1 MTFGWSHNKNANSFF
16 FYGKAPNFARA
27 RRSIHPKAGNGGGRP
42 EADTI
47 MTWKQRIQSTM
58 VNLQHHPRHCSA
70 FSTTMG
76 EGVGA
81 VESLTGIASRTSVV
95 EIQCGNG
102 IASWIFS
109 FRLYLLCCSLLV
121 VGSIA
126 QGFTVSTGYVLTQYM
141 KGRTAVAHIRS
152 TSKSSI
158 KSTHADS
165 HFSRIDLS
173 DNASISVVPTKDPA
187 FVSSTSVGG
196 TRILLATIAAS
207 AVASAAAFSPFAVA
221 SATAVTL
228 ILFGLSKPNQSRS
241 NPYSLVLLLPFW
253 PRITREALS

>member
-1 MTFGWSHNKNANSFF
+1 MRFWFFALNALEVRNVTFGWSHNKNANSFF

-109 FRLYLLCCSLLV
+109 FRFVSCVVVLYFR
-121 VGSIA
+121 SIA
-126 QGFTVSTGYVLTQYM
+126 YEYRSLHEKVKTVSDD
-141 KGRTAVAHIRS
+141 R
-152 TSKSSI
+152 
-158 KSTHADS
+158 
-165 HFSRIDLS
+165 
-173 DNASISVVPTKDPA
+173 P
-187 FVSSTSVGG
+187 
-196 TRILLATIAAS
+196 
-207 AVASAAAFSPFAVA
+207 
-221 SATAVTL
+221 
-228 ILFGLSKPNQSRS
+228 
-241 NPYSLVLLLPFW
+241 
-253 PRITREALS
+253 